1 MAIASVRAKLNGT
14 WYNLTYDSASGAY
27 KATVTAP
34 GATSFK
40 QSGGYYNVE
49 IEATNTAGTTFTT
62 NGAALSGL
70 RLVVRETVVPVI
82 TITSPS
88 AGAYV
93 TNNKPPIVFTVVDES
108 NGSGI
113 NLSTL
118 SVKIGSTDIPYTTT
132 AITNGYTVTATP
144 SAALADGSHTVTVNV
159 KDNDG
164 NAAAQ
169 KTSTFKVDTVPPT
182 LNVSAPSNG
191 LITNQAA
198 QTVTGT
204 TNDATSSPVTVT
216 ITLNGTSQGTVS
228 VGTNGSF
235 SKAITLAEG
244 VNTIVVT
251 ARDAAGKTSSVT
263 RSVTLDTTV
272 PKIVSASISP
282 NPANTGASVVISVV
296 VT

>member
-1 MAIASVRAKLNGT
+1 MAIASVRAKLNGS

-62 NGAALSGL
+62 SGTSLAGL
-70 RLVVRETVVPVI
+70 RLVVKESVVPII

-88 AGAYV
+88 SGAYV

-164 NAAAQ
+164 NTFTAEGYCARIAGLLA
-169 KTSTFKVDTVPPT
+169 TTPMRSSSTFATMRNNSSEPKY
-182 LNVSAPSNG
+182 VSP
-191 LITNQAA
+191 
-198 QTVTGT
+198 
-204 TNDATSSPVTVT
+204 
-216 ITLNGTSQGTVS
+216 
-228 VGTNGSF
+228 
-235 SKAITLAEG
+235 
-244 VNTIVVT
+244 
-251 ARDAAGKTSSVT
+251 AG
-263 RSVTLDTTV
+263 RFE
-272 PKIVSASISP
+272 SIRR
-282 NPANTGASVVISVV
+282 GFI
-296 VT
+296 